1 MPYLF
6 KRLSRLILVSI
17 TTLPFIV
24 NATDNVD
31 FEQCIDG
38 MKTQA
43 TTAGF
48 SEHIINDVIPAL
60 SPIERVITLDQ
71 RQPEFSQSFA
81 DYLDFL
87 QSNPRYATALNNAQN
102 PNDFAHSLQA
112 AGYATDPY
120 YANKIMSLYNS
131 GVIQDAKLD
140 N

>member
-1 MPYLF
+1 MSFLF
-6 KRLSRLILVSI
+6 KRLSRLLFVSV

-38 MKTQA
+38 MKIQA
-43 TTAGF
+43 TAAGF

-60 SPIERVITLDQ
+60 SPIERVIALDQ

-81 DYLDFL
+81 DYL
-87 QSNPRYATALNNAQN
+87 
-102 PNDFAHSLQA
+102 
-112 AGYATDPY
+112 
-120 YANKIMSLYNS
+120 
-131 GVIQDAKLD
+131 KLRLT